1 MALAKLVVITGVTHG
16 LGRAMAQEFARL
28 GHTVLGCGR
37 SQQEIDQLKKALGK
51 PHDFY
56 AVDVALE
63 DAVKSWSSLCLAA
76 HAPPDLLINNA
87 GVINRNACL
96 WEISER
102 EFSQVIDINIKGTA
116 NVIRHFAPPMIK
128 RKSGVIVNFSSG
140 WGRST
145 DAEVAP
151 YCASKWAI
159 EGLTQ
164 SLSQELPSGMAAV
177 PLNPG
182 IINTEMLQSAFGNS
196 AGNYPCP
203 FVARTIDVCRLAAG
217 AIDKRSGARAS
228 ARFGMNCEEKLGII
242 LRRHLPSNIE
252 AVHAMA
258 GPRS

>member
-1 MALAKLVVITGVTHG
+1 MPNGKTIVVTGVTSG
-16 LGRAMAQEFARL
+16 LGRAMAEEFARH

-37 SQQEIDQLKKALGK
+37 SQKRIDELKEKFGK

-56 AVDVALE
+56 AVDVSQD
-63 DAVKSWSSLCLAA
+63 DAVKSWASVCLTT

-87 GVINRNACL
+87 AIINKNARL
-96 WEISER
+96 WEVSAR
-102 EFSQVIDINIKGTA
+102 EFSEVIDVNIKGTA
-116 NVIRHFAPPMIK
+116 NVIRHFAPSMVK

-164 SLSQELPSGMAAV
+164 ALAQELPSGMAAV

-182 IINTEMLQSAFGNS
+182 IINTEMLQSTFGGS
-196 AGNYPCP
+196 ANQYPSPEEWAKIAVP
-203 FVARTIDVCRLAAG
+203 FLLNLG
-217 AIDKRSGARAS
+217 AKDSAKQLTVPIRRA
-228 ARFGMNCEEKLGII
+228 ND
-242 LRRHLPSNIE
+242 
-252 AVHAMA
+252 
-258 GPRS
+258 